1 MKYSISAGHEETLRA
16 AREVLEFG
24 GNAVDAAIAAYWM
37 SFLSEPC
44 MASAGAGGFALVN
57 VPNQGIE
64 MVDFFCQTP
73 INKKKESRLD
83 FYPVTID
90 FGPTTEDFHVGLGSM
105 ATPGAISG
113 MYAMH
118 EKWGSIPMKEL
129 TSQAVRSAK
138 EGIALNTF
146 QAFDLE
152 LLKDIFGISPRGRE
166 VFFNEEITKKEGEMI
181 RMPYYADFL
190 ESMALEGADLFY
202 KGEIARKLVVDCQ
215 ENGGTLSLE
224 DLANYK
230 TIFRKPLSFQWKE
243 YEVYTA
249 GYPSSGG
256 IILAALLKTIESKI
270 SKELKI
276 NSKEHFDLLLELNQ
290 LIHSLKDSDASLIN
304 YLKTNFQ
311 IVSEGENSNLNTH
324 GTSHFNVVDKNGMAV
339 ALTTS
344 IGEGC
349 GYFIEGTDMQMN
361 NMLGEAALLP
371 NGFHSWQE
379 NSRLRSMMTP
389 TMIRDTKDLVL
400 VTGTGGAGRIPFMLS
415 QTILNALHFNLPL
428 HDAVHSPKLYFDG
441 SELNAE
447 KGFDHEYIGSIKFK
461 EWNGK
466 SLYFG
471 GTHSIRLNT
480 ENAEAV
486 GDERRYG
493 VGESA

>member
-16 AREVLEFG
+16 AKEVLLSG

-73 INKKKESRLD
+73 MTKKVESRLD

-129 TSQAVRSAK
+129 ASQAVRSAK

-146 QAFDLE
+146 QALDLE
-152 LLKDIFGISPRGRE
+152 LLKDIFSISPRGRE
-166 VFFNEEITKKEGEMI
+166 IFFNQEITKKEGELI
-181 RMPYYADFL
+181 QMPYLADFL
-190 ESMALEGADLFY
+190 ESMALEGSDLFY
-202 KGEIARKLVVDCQ
+202 KGEIARKLVFDCQ
-215 ENGGTLSLE
+215 ENGGTLALE

-230 TIFRKPLSFQWKE
+230 TIFREPLSFHWKE
-243 YEVYTA
+243 YEVYTTN
-249 GYPSSGG
+249 YPSSGG
-256 IILAALLKTIESKI
+256 IILAALLKTIESKL
-270 SKELKI
+270 SKELRI
-276 NSKEHFDLLLELNQ
+276 NSKEHFDLLLEVNQ
-290 LIHSLKDSDASLIN
+290 LIHSLKDNDTELIN
-304 YLKTNFQ
+304 YLKTNFH
-311 IVSEGENSNLNTH
+311 IISEDENSNLNTQ
-324 GTSHFNVVDKNGMAV
+324 GTSHFNIVDKNGMAV

-389 TMIRDTKDLVL
+389 TMVRKQNDLVF
-400 VTGTGGAGRIPFMLS
+400 VTGTGGAGRIPFMLA
-415 QTILNALHFNLPL
+415 QTILNTLHFNLPL
-428 HDAVHSPKLYFDG
+428 YKAVHSPKLYFDG

-447 KGFDHEYIGSIKFK
+447 NGFDHEYSGPINFK

-471 GTHSIRLNT
+471 GTHSIILSN
-480 ENAEAV
+480 ESSEAV